1 MCVIQAQAASEC
13 MYVFVQC
20 ISLRLWVALNVH
32 SYIEAVG
39 SDMQIPIALAIADC
53 AVQWELHEEPEAR
66 YNYVLP
72 SLPTHKQ
79 QYLFLARGKKAV
91 FLEHARSVI
100 EGAMLEFTARIFSF
114 SLKMLFEQGRNT
126 QLRRQYIVISRLR
139 LLMQLPLHCTIC
151 DC

>member
-1 MCVIQAQAASEC
+1 

-39 SDMQIPIALAIADC
+39 SDVQIPIALAIAYC
-53 AVQWELHEEPEAR
+53 EVQLELHEEAEAR

-79 QYLFLARGKKAV
+79 QYLFLARGKKVV
-91 FLEHARSVI
+91 FLEHALSVI
-100 EGAMLEFTARIFSF
+100 EGAMLEFTAKFSVF
-114 SLKMLFEQGRNT
+114 LKKCCF
-126 QLRRQYIVISRLR
+126 
-139 LLMQLPLHCTIC
+139 
-151 DC
+151 